1 MYGGQLANQRQG
13 WCVRPSHRNMTSRF
27 RGGRGRRG
35 NYCVSGVFCS
45 DHLLK
50 LPTYSNTVTAASVSS
65 AKHCLVFSL
74 SASRFLISQSVS
86 TMLASS
92 RTALRQA
99 ATKQLSLKSSV
110 RAVSAWSQ
118 VPQGPPVS
126 GQKQAAAQLTRAS
139 TNPHV

>member
-1 MYGGQLANQRQG
+1 MHSRQLANQRRW
-13 WCVRPSHRNMTSRF
+13 WCASPSHRNMTSRF

-35 NYCVSGVFCS
+35 NYCVYGVFCS
-45 DHLLK
+45 DHPLQ
-50 LPTYSNTVTAASVSS
+50 LPTYSNTVTAASVPP
-65 AKHCLVFSL
+65 AKHCLVLSL
-74 SASRFLISQSVS
+74 SAPRFLISQSVS

-126 GQKQAAAQLTRAS
+126 GQ
-139 TNPHV
+139 